1 MSCGRSEISAL
12 PSQFDLLTTTVE
24 PREAMAVV
32 AQGRWSTEFGPMV
45 TRAGPAGDELTG
57 FDELGLQRPPWQTY
71 RDVCE
76 GEGEGFSARQRIRR
90 AALLHC
96 GDLMANAKRTRLQKP
111 AGWVFDQF
119 EKPPAE
125 RDHMLNCIHF
135 VRPDDTQCAAGER
148 VASLPEVLQE
158 CNLATR
164 WWPESRDG
172 AFALFSMQG
181 TSMSYHIDLWATA
194 VFYAVLWG
202 CKMFVVA
209 PPTMTNLSL
218 MRSWQEHNE
227 DPSHKDF
234 PAGLE
239 MAQVAVLTQGM
250 SLLLPSGWIHAVFTP
265 VDSCVLGWNWLP
277 VEQLPPALNIIRTQW
292 GHKSAEIRQLKAFR
306 TREFVRHLWGF
317 TKELITK
324 HQIGSG
330 AGGAGGAGGAA
341 LPPAVER
348 QLRSLLCYL
357 RRRHLFADPRRVKN
371 PPALLDAIETRLRA
385 SEAAAATA
393 DPSLPTAVDEVA
405 TADPSLP
412 TAMEEAVTAD
422 PSLPT
427 AMEEVAT
434 ADPSLPTAMEE
445 AATADPSLP
454 TAMEEVATADPSLPT
469 AVEEAATADPS
480 LPTAVEEVATA
491 DPSLPTAVEEAATVD
506 PSLPTAVEEAATADP
521 SLPTA
526 VDEAAAPSVAGMQ
539 DAHASGYCM
548 PAVPPPAQPRVWAVS
563 APAPAVVPAMAS
575 ATSLPTCEPTRPM
588 PPAFPASFEPPCLA
602 VDRTATMA
610 FTPSHVA
617 VSPPVNP
624 CEAAAVLSSSTE
636 TAAAAIADSVT
647 SATMDLAAEEPEAVS
662 AEESAAVDAAEVM
675 ATFAVEGRAFALDVM
690 GGATAA

>member
-393 DPSLPTAVDEVA
+393 DPSLPTAVDE
-405 TADPSLP
+405 
-412 TAMEEAVTAD
+412 
-422 PSLPT
+422 
-427 AMEEVAT
+427 
-434 ADPSLPTAMEE
+434 
-445 AATADPSLP
+445 
-454 TAMEEVATADPSLPT
+454 
-469 AVEEAATADPS
+469 
-480 LPTAVEEVATA
+480 
-491 DPSLPTAVEEAATVD
+491 
-506 PSLPTAVEEAATADP
+506 
-521 SLPTA
+521 
-526 VDEAAAPSVAGMQ
+526 AAAPSVAGMQ